1 VRRRA
6 EDLDHVAR
14 GGGGSQTVEAEGR
27 ARVSQ
32 GGKLVQRGGGG
43 GDGEGGERRGYSSSV
58 AKLAVASEPGL
69 YYEGGD
75 DETPPLPPASS
86 LVNPW
91 PSFRVQVGGM
101 GRPLILDILGI

>member
-1 VRRRA
+1 MRRRA

-32 GGKLVQRGGGG
+32 GGKLVQRVGDG

-75 DETPPLPPASS
+75 DETPPPASS
-86 LVNPW
+86 PVDPW